1 VTNYKRIELEMTH
14 RPTPIIAFLGTGLMG
29 EPMCHNLL
37 QAGLPLTVWNRSPE
51 KTERLAKRGATVA
64 NSPHDAVTGADVVIT
79 MLSDGPAVTDLIFNQ
94 GVADSLAKGS
104 TRIEMGSIGTDEAI
118 DHAKRHAEQGVHYL
132 DAPVSGGT
140 CGAGAG
146 ELAIMAGGDAS
157 TFAAMQPVFAPL
169 GQATHVGPSGCGQ
182 LAKLANQVIV
192 AITIGAVSEAFILAG
207 GGGADRAQVREAL
220 QGGFASSR
228 ILTEHGQRMVERA
241 FEPGGPAKF
250 QVKDLRNALNSAQQ
264 LGLDLPIT
272 KLIHKLFND
281 MVNSGKADMDHSG
294 LLTHLEELNN
304 ISFS

>member
-1 VTNYKRIELEMTH
+1 MKST
-14 RPTPIIAFLGTGLMG
+14 IAFLGTGLMG

-37 QAGLPLTVWNRSPE
+37 EAGLPLTVWNRSPE
-51 KTERLAKRGATVA
+51 KTNCLAKRGAKVA
-64 NSPHDAVTGADVVIT
+64 DTPNDAVVGADVVIT
-79 MLSDGPAVTDLIFNQ
+79 MLSDGPAVTELMFER
-94 GVADSLAKGS
+94 GVADKISNGA
-104 TRIEMGSIGTDEAI
+104 TRIDMGSIGADEAI
-118 DHAKRHAEQGVHYL
+118 DHAKRHAVQGVSYL

-140 CGAGAG
+140 RGAATG
-146 ELAIMAGGDAS
+146 ELAIMAGGDAE
-157 TFAAMQPVFAPL
+157 TFVAMQPVFAPL

-228 ILTEHGQRMVERA
+228 ILSEHGQRMVDRT

-250 QVKDLRNALNSAQQ
+250 QVKDLRNALKAAGQ

-272 KLIHKLFND
+272 KLIHKLFDD

>member
-1 VTNYKRIELEMTH
+1 MK
-14 RPTPIIAFLGTGLMG
+14 PTIAFLGTGLMG

-37 QAGLPLTVWNRSPE
+37 EAGLPLTVWNRSKD
-51 KTERLAKRGATVA
+51 KTKRLAKRGAGVA
-64 NSPHDAVTGADVVIT
+64 DSPHDAVTGADVVIT
-79 MLSDGPAVTDLIFNQ
+79 MLSDGPAVTELMFDR
-94 GVADSLAKGS
+94 GVADKISNGA
-104 TRIEMGSIGTDEAI
+104 TRIDMGSIGADEAI
-118 DHAKRHAEQGVHYL
+118 DHAKRHAVQGVSYL

-140 CGAGAG
+140 QGAAAG
-146 ELAIMAGGDAS
+146 ELAIMAGGDAE
-157 TFAAMQPVFAPL
+157 TFVAMQPVFAPL

-182 LAKLANQVIV
+182 LAKLANQIIV

-228 ILTEHGQRMVERA
+228 ILSEHGQRMVDRT

-250 QVKDLRNALNSAQQ
+250 QVKDLRNALKAAGQ

-272 KLIHKLFND
+272 KLIHKLFED
-281 MVNSGKADMDHSG
+281 MVNNGKADMDHSG

>member
-1 VTNYKRIELEMTH
+1 MK
-14 RPTPIIAFLGTGLMG
+14 PTIAFLGTGLMG

-37 QAGLPLTVWNRSPE
+37 EAGLPLTVWNRSPE
-51 KTERLAKRGATVA
+51 KTKRLAKRGAEVA
-64 NSPHDAVTGADVVIT
+64 DSPNDAVVGADVVIT
-79 MLSDGPAVTDLIFNQ
+79 MLSDGPAVTELMFER
-94 GVADSLAKGS
+94 GVADKISNGA
-104 TRIEMGSIGTDEAI
+104 TRIDMGSIGADEAI
-118 DHAKRHAEQGVHYL
+118 DHAKRHAVQGVSYL

-140 CGAGAG
+140 RGAATG
-146 ELAIMAGGDAS
+146 ELAIMAGGDAE
-157 TFAAMQPVFAPL
+157 TFVAMQPVFAPL

-192 AITIGAVSEAFILAG
+192 AITIGAVSEAFILVG

-228 ILTEHGQRMVERA
+228 ILSEHGQRMVDRT

-250 QVKDLRNALNSAQQ
+250 QVKDLRNALKAAGQ

-272 KLIHKLFND
+272 KLIHKLFDD

-294 LLTHLEELNN
+294 LLTHLEELNK

>member
-1 VTNYKRIELEMTH
+1 MK
-14 RPTPIIAFLGTGLMG
+14 PTIAFLGTGLMG

-37 QAGLPLTVWNRSPE
+37 EAGLPLTVWNRSPE
-51 KTERLAKRGATVA
+51 KTNCLAKRGAKVA
-64 NSPHDAVTGADVVIT
+64 DTPNDAVVGADVVIT
-79 MLSDGPAVTDLIFNQ
+79 MLSDGPAVTELMFER
-94 GVADSLAKGS
+94 GVADKISNGA
-104 TRIEMGSIGTDEAI
+104 TRIDMGSIGADEAI
-118 DHAKRHAEQGVHYL
+118 DHAKRHAVQGVSYL

-140 CGAGAG
+140 RGAATG
-146 ELAIMAGGDAS
+146 ELAIMAGGDAD
-157 TFAAMQPVFAPL
+157 TFVAMQPVFAPL

-228 ILTEHGQRMVERA
+228 ILSEHGQRMVDRT

-250 QVKDLRNALNSAQQ
+250 QVKDLRNALKAAGQ

-272 KLIHKLFND
+272 KLIHKLFDD

>member
-1 VTNYKRIELEMTH
+1 MKST
-14 RPTPIIAFLGTGLMG
+14 IAFLGTGLMG

-37 QAGLPLTVWNRSPE
+37 EAGLPLTVWNRSPE
-51 KTERLAKRGATVA
+51 KTNCLAKRGAKVA
-64 NSPHDAVTGADVVIT
+64 DTPNDAVVGADVVIT
-79 MLSDGPAVTDLIFNQ
+79 MLSDGPAVTELMFER
-94 GVADSLAKGS
+94 GVADKISNGA
-104 TRIEMGSIGTDEAI
+104 TRIDMGSIGADEAI
-118 DHAKRHAEQGVHYL
+118 DHAKRHAAQGVSYL

-140 CGAGAG
+140 RGAATG
-146 ELAIMAGGDAS
+146 ELAIMAGGDAD
-157 TFAAMQPVFAPL
+157 TFVAMQPVFAPL

-228 ILTEHGQRMVERA
+228 ILSEHGQRMVDRT

-250 QVKDLRNALNSAQQ
+250 QVKDLRNALKAAGQ

-272 KLIHKLFND
+272 KLIHKLFDD